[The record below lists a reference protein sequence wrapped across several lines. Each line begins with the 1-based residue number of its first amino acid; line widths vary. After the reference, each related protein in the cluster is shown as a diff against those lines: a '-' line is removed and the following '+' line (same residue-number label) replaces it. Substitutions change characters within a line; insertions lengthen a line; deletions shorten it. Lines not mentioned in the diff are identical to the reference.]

1 MKFAIALQAE
11 VDEKWHLARQ
21 MGLEDAVGVATPSG
35 DRALWDYGTC
45 VRVKKLYEDF
55 GFNLAVIEGWLPMEA
70 IKRGTPEREG
80 ELERVL
86 QAIRNLGALEIPVLC
101 YIWMA
106 FFGWFRTSV
115 TTRARGGALTSSYEH
130 RLTEGAPEAQS
141 LRISEQVLWDNF
153 EWFLQRALPVAEKAG
168 VKLAL
173 HPDDPPLS
181 PVMGVPRL
189 FCSVEGFERGLSLIE
204 SEANGMCYCQGNFSA
219 MGVDVPETIRSFGRK
234 QVIHFVH
241 FRDVRGTADNFVET
255 FHDEGKTDMFAAMQA
270 YREIGFE
277 GAMRPDHAPAMH
289 GDPNTRPGYEARG
302 RLFAIGYMK
311 GLLEGVD
318 ALRRSNSGAGS
329 G

>member
-1 MKFAIALQAE
+1 VKFAIALQPE
-11 VDEKWHLARQ
+11 VDEKWHLAKQ
-21 MGLEDAVGVATPSG
+21 MGLEHAVGISHPGAAG
-35 DRALWDYGTC
+35 ALWDYATC
-45 VRVKKLYEDF
+45 VRTKKLYEDF
-55 GFNLAVIEGWLPMEA
+55 GFDLSVIEGWLPMES
-70 IKRGTPEREG
+70 IKRGTPEREA

-101 YIWMA
+101 YNWMA

-130 RLTEGAPEAQS
+130 RLTQTAPEAQR
-141 LRISEQVLWDNF
+141 LRITEQELWDNF
-153 EWFLQRALPVAEKAG
+153 EWFLSRAVPVAEKAR

-189 FCSVEGFERGLSLIE
+189 FSSVEGFERGLAILE
-204 SEANGMCYCQGNFSA
+204 SEANGICYCQGNFSA
-219 MGVDVPETIRSFGRK
+219 MGVDIPETIRLFGSK
-234 QVIHFVH
+234 NVIHFVH

-255 FHDEGKTDMFAAMQA
+255 FHDEGKTDMFAAMRA
-270 YREIGFE
+270 YRDIDFD
-277 GAMRPDHAPAMH
+277 GAMRPDHAPSMY
-289 GDPNTRPGYEARG
+289 GDPNTHPGYEARG

-318 ALRRSNSGAGS
+318 AMRRSNIGS
-329 G
+329 NTG